1 MLRLA
6 IPLLYMFGPR
16 LLPPILRFLRLVWR
30 LTFDKRV
37 PIFLRML
44 VPLAVVYIVLPFD
57 FVPDKF
63 GPIARVDDIIVL
75 GLAVLFLTKLAPKH
89 VIDELTGS
97 SLKGDRPEDK
107 DPSKVVDGS
116 ARIVDDDDE

>member
-1 MLRLA
+1 MFRLA

-16 LLPPILRFLRLVWR
+16 LLPPILRFLRLIWR

-37 PIFLRML
+37 SIFLRML
-44 VPLAVVYIVLPFD
+44 VPLALIYVVSPIDLA
-57 FVPDKF
+57 PDKF
-63 GPIARVDDIIVL
+63 GPIARADDVIIM

-89 VIDELTGS
+89 VVDEIKGV
-97 SLKGDRPEDK
+97 SLRRDRPEDK

-116 ARIVDDDDE
+116 ARIVDDE

>member
-16 LLPPILRFLRLVWR
+16 FLPPVIRFLRLVWR

-37 PIFLRML
+37 SIFLRML
-44 VPLAVVYIVLPFD
+44 VPLAVVYVISPYDFLNDRLPIVGRFD
-57 FVPDKF
+57 DL
-63 GPIARVDDIIVL
+63 IIL
-75 GLAVLFLTKLAPKH
+75 GLAALILTKLAPKH
-89 VIDELTGS
+89 VVDELTGS
-97 SLKGDRPEDK
+97 GIKRDRPEDK

-116 ARIVDDDDE
+116 ARIVDDE

>member
-16 LLPPILRFLRLVWR
+16 FLPPILRFLRLVWR

-37 PIFLRML
+37 SIFLRML
-44 VPLAVVYIVLPFD
+44 VPLAILYVISPYDFLNDRLPIVGRFD
-57 FVPDKF
+57 DL
-63 GPIARVDDIIVL
+63 IIM
-75 GLAVLFLTKLAPKH
+75 GLATLLLTKLAPRH
-89 VIDELTGS
+89 VVDELTGS
-97 SLKGDRPEDK
+97 APKRDRPEDK

-116 ARIVDDDDE
+116 ARIIDDE